1 MTTTR
6 DNFGPMSTMTI
17 GSLHR
22 FSFRKGW
29 CNRGHLYQGN
39 TERSVLNMIPIIRE
53 TYGLYH
59 SSFKDEVILGA
70 LKKQQLIKFSTQLGL
85 RSIL

>member
-6 DNFGPMSTMTI
+6 DNFGPMSRMTI

-39 TERSVLNMIPIIRE
+39 TERSVLNMTPIIRE
-53 TYGLYH
+53 TLHH

-70 LKKQQLIKFSTQLGL
+70 LKKQQLIKFSTQLVL
-85 RSIL
+85 RSIV